1 MSGGSMQQRLFR
13 RAIREGKS
21 LMTACVESGLSHIEG
36 KLLLAADAA
45 DPPPEEAY
53 ELIGTARKEEE
64 MARTAKKKDD
74 EVELI
79 KTPDFKR
86 AIKVITNDVE
96 PQDERNAKARGEMS
110 AAWKIVED
118 ECHVNKAAAKDF
130 RKIRN
135 MSDELRDD
143 YLRSLYGL
151 MSEDGIGISSDLVDA
166 MGDNDAP
173 SMPVTKRRP
182 VELATLSSVN

>member
-1 MSGGSMQQRLFR
+1 MSRAGSQNLRLFR
-13 RAIREGKS
+13 RAIRDGKT
-21 LMTACVESGLSHIEG
+21 LMTACVESGLSMAEA
-36 KLLLAADAA
+36 KLTLAEDAA
-45 DPPPEEAY
+45 DPPGPECF
-53 ELIGTARKEEE
+53 ELIGATRKEDD
-64 MARTAKKKDD
+64 MARNAKAKDD

-143 YLRSLYGL
+143 YLRSLYG
-151 MSEDGIGISSDLVDA
+151 
-166 MGDNDAP
+166 
-173 SMPVTKRRP
+173 RRWHRHQ
-182 VELATLSSVN
+182 

>member
-1 MSGGSMQQRLFR
+1 MSGGSLQLRMFR
-13 RAIREGKS
+13 RSIAEGKS
-21 LMTACVESGLSHIEG
+21 LTFACQISGITPSEG
-36 KLLLAADAA
+36 QLILDDDAA
-45 DPPPEEAY
+45 NPPSPECF
-53 ELIGTARKEEE
+53 ELIGSARKDDD

-166 MGDNDAP
+166 MGDSDAP

>member
-1 MSGGSMQQRLFR
+1 MSGGSLQLRMFR
-13 RAIREGKS
+13 NAIRDGKS
-21 LMTACVESGLSHIEG
+21 LNFAASIAGMSLTEA
-36 KLLLAADAA
+36 KLTMEADAA
-45 DPPPEEAY
+45 NPPPEEAY
-53 ELIGTARKEEE
+53 ELIGTARKEDD

-151 MSEDGIGISSDLVDA
+151 ISEDGIGISSDLVDA

-173 SMPVTKRRP
+173 SMPVTERKP
-182 VELATLSSVN
+182 VELVTVQ